1 MPSAWLFRNM
11 CNYPVTMSS
20 SSNSV
25 GRRIDGPP
33 SDGTEAMQR
42 ASRLAA
48 LKYIQGDLPE
58 QVTAYY
64 LRDHYLQKTL
74 SVISQAPVS
83 IPSFSE
89 RVRTLNF
96 MDSESVIQTLGYK
109 RGEPKLTD
117 YRNWDSSRVSQ
128 YSKTLQEQAELLC
141 RGREYVQDIL
151 EGSGTDRLQVLLE
164 DMNTHLEETKKH
176 KNVKWSDA
184 TCTHLDVI
192 RRSYNVV
199 QSHLTV
205 NQMLPDIATKMYND
219 LCSLHSGA
227 SEPLTG
233 KNKTRSRPWTD
244 ALSELRFAVSNL
256 QSSAWNTDPDLLIDI
271 EHKADGFFTESTER
285 QEGPIREGHMAA
297 LTKRHLDDPTY
308 GPPPQR
314 FRLTRELENYMEA
327 KRAEVIQMM
336 ANVDR
341 DWKDIS
347 GANFKWSEV
356 TTPAISRQSE
366 SLFVSDPVNKVKVLT
381 FLSIHQDHL
390 LECTIPSIP
399 SKVDYT
405 PDLSALKPIP
415 QVAFNCL
422 SALQQDI
429 DSYAETLL
437 SKQPRSK
444 MIPSQKVKY
453 DTAISSAME
462 EIVERSRTKWEEMT
476 GQLNDSTVVPEELE
490 AHSALIS
497 RAVSNYFTLRALL
510 TRHNGP
516 PATNKKERR
525 ASATSVQKD
534 REEAKKWEKNVE
546 EWHASRRTSESIDVS
561 NDDQTSQQPN
571 KSGGSDSLREW
582 LGASR

>member
-1 MPSAWLFRNM
+1 
-11 CNYPVTMSS
+11 MSS
-20 SSNSV
+20 ASNSV

-117 YRNWDSSRVSQ
+117 YRNWDPSRVSQ

-227 SEPLTG
+227 SESLTG

-256 QSSAWNTDPDLLIDI
+256 QSSAWNIDPDLLIDI
-271 EHKADGFFTESTER
+271 EQKADGFFTESTER

-314 FRLTRELENYMEA
+314 FRLTRLTELENYMEA
-327 KRAEVIQMM
+327 KRAEVTQMM

-347 GANFKWSEV
+347 GANFKWCEV

-381 FLSIHQDHL
+381 FLS
-390 LECTIPSIP
+390 
-399 SKVDYT
+399 
-405 PDLSALKPIP
+405 
-415 QVAFNCL
+415 
-422 SALQQDI
+422 
-429 DSYAETLL
+429 
-437 SKQPRSK
+437 
-444 MIPSQKVKY
+444 M
-453 DTAISSAME
+453 
-462 EIVERSRTKWEEMT
+462 
-476 GQLNDSTVVPEELE
+476 
-490 AHSALIS
+490 
-497 RAVSNYFTLRALL
+497 
-510 TRHNGP
+510 
-516 PATNKKERR
+516 
-525 ASATSVQKD
+525 
-534 REEAKKWEKNVE
+534 
-546 EWHASRRTSESIDVS
+546 
-561 NDDQTSQQPN
+561 
-571 KSGGSDSLREW
+571 
-582 LGASR
+582 